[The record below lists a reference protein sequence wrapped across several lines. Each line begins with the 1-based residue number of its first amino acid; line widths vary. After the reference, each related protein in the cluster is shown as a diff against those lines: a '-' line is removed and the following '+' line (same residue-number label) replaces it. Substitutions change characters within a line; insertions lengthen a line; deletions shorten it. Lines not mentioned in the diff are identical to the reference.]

1 MAIFSLSD
9 IIIASTLLLNAVA
22 LLASPPKRSSGENT
36 SSSPANE
43 PSSNQH
49 NSPMKQAN
57 STSEDEEVSYPA
69 HNPHTMSN
77 AEPPEPTLQERC
89 VLILRALRR
98 LSCVIVLWNIFFA
111 VLLLFIFPR

>member
-22 LLASPPKRSSGENT
+22 LLASPPKRSSGDSA
-36 SSSPANE
+36 SSSPVAD
-43 PSSNQH
+43 PSACN
-49 NSPMKQAN
+49 PP
-57 STSEDEEVSYPA
+57 STHTNPTSDDSEVSYPT
-69 HNPHTMSN
+69 HTPHSLTNTEIS
-77 AEPPEPTLQERC
+77 EPTMQERC
-89 VLILRALRR
+89 ILMLRALRR